1 MKKLLFL
8 ATAVSCLALAGMAHA
23 QADAGDLGIFFTA
36 TPTTGADAV
45 KNGVIAF
52 APAGDVYVVQ
62 FGLGVEAYEFSVT
75 LPVGALVS
83 GCRTMP
89 QGCTDFGAGDDNWI
103 VGTGGACL
111 GEGAASQWLVKYG
124 SLLFLSAVANDV
136 TLCLGG
142 ASPSSFPNG
151 RPGYLRCAAAGD
163 LRNYGSAY
171 EGCAIINRSTL
182 PEPVADDASSFGALK
197 AAY

>member
-1 MKKLLFL
+1 
-8 ATAVSCLALAGMAHA
+8 
-23 QADAGDLGIFFTA
+23 
-36 TPTTGADAV
+36 
-45 KNGVIAF
+45 
-52 APAGDVYVVQ
+52 
-62 FGLGVEAYEFSVT
+62 
-75 LPVGALVS
+75 VS
-83 GCRTMP
+83 GGRSIP
-89 QGCTDFGAGDDNWI
+89 PGCSDFGAGDDNWI

-111 GEGAASQWLVKYG
+111 GEGTASSWLVKYAG
-124 SLLFLSAVANDV
+124 LLFLSAVGNDL
-136 TLCLGG
+136 TLCMGG

-151 RPGYLRCAAAGD
+151 APGYLVCQAPGL